1 MVDHYRTR
9 REILPLD
16 DALLIREEP
25 VDPEAALASSV
36 ASSELRQAIQQLTR
50 EQRQVI
56 CLKFISG
63 YANSEIAATMG
74 KKEGAIRALQ
84 YRALRSLQAILEAEE
99 RKTRE
104 FDFLP
109 LGTRQALAGSLALQG
124 ASA

>member
-1 MVDHYRTR
+1 M
-9 REILPLD
+9 
-16 DALLIREEP
+16 
-25 VDPEAALASSV
+25 DPEAALASSV
-36 ASSELRQAIQQLTR
+36 ASSELRLAIQQLTR

-63 YANSEIAATMG
+63 YDNSEIAATMG

-109 LGTRQALAGSLALQG
+109 LGTRMALAGAVALQG